1 MTIIIK
7 PDRKILVAMKRP
19 LFLFAYDFVKERE
32 LNKNCWS
39 HFFISVKLQYTR
51 SIFLYNTKNCKT
63 EESPDFVVIVNL
75 LITLLNDFVVCKD

>member
-19 LFLFAYDFVKERE
+19 LFLFADDFVTERE
-32 LNKNCWS
+32 LNKKFWS

-51 SIFLYNTKNCKT
+51 SIFYTIRKIAKRRKA
-63 EESPDFVVIVNL
+63 
-75 LITLLNDFVVCKD
+75 LIL